1 MSAFQELGDGVFR
14 RRYESLDLNIGV
26 ILGEEAV
33 LLVDT
38 RASHR
43 QADELREELETLT
56 SLPVGWVV
64 NTHFHW
70 DHTWGN
76 ARFPEAALWG
86 HERCR
91 SELVDNGDAA
101 RRRVLEWI
109 PAEHHDAVDEVVIT
123 PPTET
128 FGSSALIDIGGRAVE
143 LRYHGLGHTNSDIVV
158 RAEDAGVLFA
168 GDLIEQGAPPAFGDS
183 YPLDWG
189 QTLDSIVLEATVVP
203 GHGDVVDTGF
213 VATQQAEIEDIADI
227 AREGHHEGIPVEDLI
242 AGGPYPAETMRQALT
257 RGYAQLDGD
266 GAGGAGRS

>member
-1 MSAFQELGDGVFR
+1 MSVFQELGAGVFR

-26 ILGEEAV
+26 VFGAEAV
-33 LLVDT
+33 LLVDS

-43 QADELREELETLT
+43 QADQLRDELVTLT
-56 SLPVGWVV
+56 DLPIGWVI

-86 HERCR
+86 HEHCR
-91 SELVDNGDAA
+91 LEMIDNGEAA
-101 RRRVLEWI
+101 RRGVLEWM
-109 PAEHHDAVDEVVIT
+109 PVEHHDAVNEVIIT

-128 FGSSALIDIGGRAVE
+128 FASSALLDIGGRVVE

-158 RAEDAGVLFA
+158 RVADAGVLFA

-189 QTLDSIVLEATVVP
+189 QTLDSIVLEATMVP
-203 GHGDVVDTGF
+203 GHGDVVDAGF
-213 VATQQAEIEDIADI
+213 VATQQGEIEAIADM
-227 AREGHHEGIPVEDLI
+227 AREGHSEGLPVEALV
-242 AGGPYPAETMRQALT
+242 GNGPYPPETLHSAISRAYL
-257 RGYAQLDGD
+257 QLDGELGYAD
-266 GAGGAGRS
+266 